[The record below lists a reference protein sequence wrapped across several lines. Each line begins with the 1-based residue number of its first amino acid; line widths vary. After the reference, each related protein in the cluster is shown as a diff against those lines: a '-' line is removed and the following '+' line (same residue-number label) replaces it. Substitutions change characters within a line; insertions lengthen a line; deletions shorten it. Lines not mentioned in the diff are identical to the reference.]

1 MIEDKKILA
10 LTPARGGSKGLPGKN
25 IRQLCGKPLIAW
37 PIVLADESKYIDK
50 IIVSTDS
57 DAIADVA
64 RAYGAGV
71 IMRPAELASD
81 TAVVADVIR
90 HALSVLD
97 ASGERYDYIVL
108 LEATSPMRTVDMID
122 ACIEK
127 LAHPEFD
134 SVATFQLTDP
144 PPSRL
149 WKIDGDSVKPFME
162 GADPW
167 LPRQQQI
174 QAHRLNGMVYGFDVA
189 VFRASTANTLFV
201 GRGAPVVTHIV
212 CVDIDT
218 LEDFQ
223 LADMLLRKRHE
234 NLS

>member
-1 MIEDKKILA
+1 MIEDKKLLA
-10 LTPARGGSKGLPGKN
+10 LVPARGGSKGLPGKN
-25 IRQLCGKPLIAW
+25 IRKLCGKPLIAW

-50 IIVSTDS
+50 TIVSTDS

-81 TAVVADVIR
+81 TAIVADVIR

-97 ASGERYDYIVL
+97 ASGERYDYIIL
-108 LEATSPMRTVDMID
+108 LEATSPMRTVDMVNE
-122 ACIEK
+122 CIER
-127 LAHPEFD
+127 LARPEID
-134 SVATFQLTDP
+134 SVATFQLADP

-149 WKIDGDSVKPFME
+149 WKIDSDGVKPFMQ

-174 QAHRLNGMVYGFDVA
+174 QAYRLNGMVYGFDVA
-189 VFRASTANTLFV
+189 VFQASTANTLFV
-201 GRGAPVVTHIV
+201 GQCAAVVTDTV

-223 LADMLLRKRHE
+223 LADMLLRKRYE